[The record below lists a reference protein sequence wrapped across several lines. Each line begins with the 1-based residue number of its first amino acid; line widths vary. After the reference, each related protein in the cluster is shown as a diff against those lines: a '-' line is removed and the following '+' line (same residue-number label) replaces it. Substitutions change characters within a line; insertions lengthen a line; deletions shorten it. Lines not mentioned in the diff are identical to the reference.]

1 MQRTT
6 DLLKKFFSI
15 VLSAA
20 LSVTMISGLLED
32 TVSAASVQTVNV
44 SCQVN
49 SQSARN
55 MLSLINDWRTGGS
68 AWLWNEANTK
78 KIQCGKLSA
87 LTYDYK
93 LEAIAL
99 QRAYE
104 IAVSFSHTRPNGERC
119 FTCLAGSTQ
128 SCGENIAAGNST
140 TDAVFNQWK
149 EENKNYSGQGH
160 RRNMLAS
167 GFTSIGIAHV
177 TFQGVHYWVQ
187 EFGNKNSEAGATD
200 ALSGT
205 ITGKVDVKLSDFK
218 LTLSSLPEINVEPAS
233 VNSFPVISGFLKSGS
248 TWGHNGILVTSKDLP
263 ATWTSSNSSIV
274 KVEGT
279 AFRAVSYGNCKL
291 TATISCGGTDYSVST
306 TVSVLNPGFTGWQ
319 TDENGKKRY
328 FDEMGKMVT
337 GWKTIGSSKYYFDP
351 ATGAAATGVRKISG
365 KYYLFASG
373 GVMQK
378 NGWKKDGKGNTY
390 YLRKNGA
397 AYTKKWSKKK
407 KKWYY
412 FGANG
417 KMVKGKTLKI
427 GKKKYKFK
435 SNGVCKNKR

>member
-1 MQRTT
+1 MRRAT
-6 DLLKKFFSI
+6 DLIRKSISVLLAAAFTVVMFSGM
-15 VLSAA
+15 LA
-20 LSVTMISGLLED
+20 D
-32 TVSAASVQTVNV
+32 TVSAASVQTFDINY
-44 SCQVN
+44 QVN
-49 SQSARN
+49 SKSARD
-55 MLSLINDWRTGGS
+55 MLSIINDWRTGGS
-68 AWLWNEANTK
+68 AWYWNKQDSK

-104 IAVSFSHTRPNGERC
+104 IAVSFSHIRPNGGNA
-119 FTCLAGSTQ
+119 FTCTAGSTG

-140 TDAVFNQWK
+140 TNAVFNQWK
-149 EENKNYSGQGH
+149 EEDKKYSGQGH
-160 RRNMLAS
+160 RRNMLES

-177 TFQGVHYWVQ
+177 EYQGVHYWVQ
-187 EFGNKNSEAGATD
+187 EFGYKNSGAGETD

-205 ITGKVDVKLSDFK
+205 VTGKVDICLSDFK
-218 LTLSSLPEINVEPAS
+218 LTLSALPEINVEPGS
-233 VNSFPVISGFLKSGS
+233 VSNFPVISGRLKSGD
-248 TWGHNGILVTSKDLP
+248 TWGHSGILVTSKELP

-274 KVEGT
+274 TVEGT
-279 AFRAVSYGNCKL
+279 AFKAVSYGNCKL
-291 TATISCGGTDYSVST
+291 TATVNCGGKDYSVST
-306 TVSVLNPGFTGWQ
+306 TASVLNPGVTGWQ
-319 TDENGKKRY
+319 TDENGKKYY
-328 FDEMGKMVT
+328 FDNGKLMT

-351 ATGAAATGVRKISG
+351 VTGAATTGVRKISG
-365 KYYLFASG
+365 KYYLFASS

-378 NGWKKDGKGNTY
+378 SGWKKDGKGNTY
-390 YLRKNGA
+390 YLRKSGA

-407 KKWYY
+407 RKWYY

-427 GKKKYKFK
+427 GKKRYKFK